1 MEGFTKRYTDLP
13 IKEIWLPD
21 VPAGKEKQDIIA
33 AMPQKMWNASGHNVK
48 IHSTLDWTEALKNA
62 DFVTTQF
69 RVEQLSTRILAQAI
83 PASYGLLG
91 QETKGPREIFKAL
104 RTIPVILAII
114 EDMK

>member
-13 IKEIWLPD
+13 IKEIWLLD

-33 AMPQKMWNASGHNVK
+33 AIPQKMWNASGHDVK
-48 IHSTLDWTEALKNA
+48 IHSILDWTEALKNA

-69 RVEQLSTRILAQAI
+69 RVEQLSARILAQAI

-91 QETKGPREIFKAL
+91 QETKEPGEIFKAL
-104 RTIPVILAII
+104 RTIPVILAIV

>member
-13 IKEIWLPD
+13 IKEIWLLD
-21 VPAGKEKQDIIA
+21 VPAGKEKQDIVA
-33 AMPQKMWNASGHNVK
+33 TMSQKMWDASGYDVK

-69 RVEQLSTRILAQAI
+69 RVGQLSARILAQAI
-83 PASYGLLG
+83 PASYGLLEPG
-91 QETKGPREIFKAL
+91 EIFKDL

>member
-1 MEGFTKRYTDLP
+1 
-13 IKEIWLPD
+13 
-21 VPAGKEKQDIIA
+21 
-33 AMPQKMWNASGHNVK
+33 MPQKMWDASGYDVK

-114 EDMK
+114 EGMK